1 MKTIG
6 ITGGVGSGKS
16 AVLEY
21 MAGKYNA
28 LIIYADKL
36 AYELESPG
44 HICYDRI
51 VDLLGR
57 DILDDDGYINK
68 KAMAARIFADNDLLS
83 KVNGIIHPA
92 VKDYITDRIKRERD
106 NNEYEYFVLE
116 AALLIEEKYYEILDE
131 LWYVRADEDVRRQ
144 RLISSRGYSDEKIDS
159 IMASQLDD
167 QAYMKYCVH
176 VIDNSGSLTDTYAQ
190 VDALMD

>member
-21 MAGKYNA
+21 IAEKYNA
-28 LIIYADKL
+28 LVIYADKL

-51 VDLLGR
+51 VELLGR
-57 DILDDDGYINK
+57 DILDSDGFINK
-68 KAMAARIFADNDLLS
+68 IAMAEKIFADNDLLRE
-83 KVNGIIHPA
+83 VNDIVHPA
-92 VKDYITDRIKRERD
+92 VKDYITDRIRREL
-106 NNEYEYFVLE
+106 EYDEYDYFVLE

-131 LWYVRADEDVRRQ
+131 FWYVRADEDVRRQ
-144 RLISSRGYSDEKIDS
+144 RLRSSRGYSDEKIDS
-159 IMASQLDD
+159 IMDSQLDD
-167 QAYMKYCVH
+167 QTYMKYCKY
-176 VIDNSGSLTDTYAQ
+176 VIDNSESLTATYAQ

>member
-21 MAGKYNA
+21 IAEKYNA
-28 LIIYADKL
+28 LVIYADKL

-51 VDLLGR
+51 VELLGR
-57 DILDDDGYINK
+57 DILDSDGFINK
-68 KAMAARIFADNDLLS
+68 IAMAEKIFADNDLLRE
-83 KVNGIIHPA
+83 VNDIVHPA
-92 VKDYITDRIKRERD
+92 VKDYITDRIRREL
-106 NNEYEYFVLE
+106 EYDEYDYFVLE

-144 RLISSRGYSDEKIDS
+144 RLRSSRGYSDEKIDS
-159 IMASQLDD
+159 IIDSQLDD
-167 QAYMKYCVH
+167 QTYMKYCLH
-176 VIDNSGSLTDTYAQ
+176 VIDNSGNMTDTYAQ

>member
-21 MAGKYNA
+21 IAEKYNA
-28 LIIYADKL
+28 LVIYADKL

-51 VDLLGR
+51 VELLGR
-57 DILDDDGYINK
+57 DILDSDGFINK
-68 KAMAARIFADNDLLS
+68 KAMAEKIFADNDLLRE
-83 KVNGIIHPA
+83 VNDIVHPA
-92 VKDYITDRIKRERD
+92 VKDYITDRIRREL
-106 NNEYEYFVLE
+106 EYDEYDYFVLE

-144 RLISSRGYSDEKIDS
+144 RLRSSRGYSDEKIDS
-159 IMASQLDD
+159 IIDSQLDD
-167 QAYMKYCVH
+167 QTYMKYCLH
-176 VIDNSGSLTDTYAQ
+176 VIDNSGNLTDTYAQ

>member
-21 MAGKYNA
+21 IAEKYNA
-28 LIIYADKL
+28 LVIYADKL

-51 VDLLGR
+51 VELLGR
-57 DILDDDGYINK
+57 DILDSDGFINK
-68 KAMAARIFADNDLLS
+68 IAMAEKIFADNDLLRE
-83 KVNGIIHPA
+83 VNDIVHPA
-92 VKDYITDRIKRERD
+92 VKDYITDRIRREL
-106 NNEYEYFVLE
+106 EYDEYDYFVLE

-144 RLISSRGYSDEKIDS
+144 RLRSSRGYSDEKIDS
-159 IMASQLDD
+159 IIDSQLDD
-167 QAYMKYCVH
+167 QSYMKYCLH
-176 VIDNSGSLTDTYAQ
+176 VIDNSGNMTDTYAQ

>member
-21 MAGKYNA
+21 IAEKYNA
-28 LIIYADKL
+28 LVIYADKL

-51 VDLLGR
+51 VELLGR
-57 DILDDDGYINK
+57 DILDSEGFINK
-68 KAMAARIFADNDLLS
+68 IAMAEKIFADNDLLRE
-83 KVNGIIHPA
+83 VNDIVHPA
-92 VKDYITDRIKRERD
+92 VKDYITDRIRREL
-106 NNEYEYFVLE
+106 EYDEYDYFVLE

-131 LWYVRADEDVRRQ
+131 FWYVRADEDVRRQ
-144 RLISSRGYSDEKIDS
+144 RLRSSRGYSDEKIDS
-159 IMASQLDD
+159 IMDSQLDD
-167 QAYMKYCVH
+167 QTYMKYCKY
-176 VIDNSGSLTDTYAQ
+176 VIDNSESLTATYAQ

>member
-21 MAGKYNA
+21 IAEKYNA
-28 LIIYADKL
+28 LVIYADKL

-51 VDLLGR
+51 VELLGR
-57 DILDDDGYINK
+57 DILDSDGFINK
-68 KAMAARIFADNDLLS
+68 KAMAEKIFADNDLLRE
-83 KVNGIIHPA
+83 VNDIVHPA
-92 VKDYITDRIKRERD
+92 VKDYITDRIRREL
-106 NNEYEYFVLE
+106 EYDEYDYFVLE

-131 LWYVRADEDVRRQ
+131 LWYVRADEDMRRQ
-144 RLISSRGYSDEKIDS
+144 RLRSSRGYSDEKIDS
-159 IMASQLDD
+159 IIDSQLDD
-167 QAYMKYCVH
+167 QTYMKYCLH
-176 VIDNSGSLTDTYAQ
+176 VIDNSGNLTDTYAQ

>member
-21 MAGKYNA
+21 IAEKYNA

-51 VDLLGR
+51 VELLGR
-57 DILDDDGYINK
+57 DILDSDGFINK
-68 KAMAARIFADNDLLS
+68 KAMAEKIFADNDLLRE
-83 KVNGIIHPA
+83 VNDIVHPA
-92 VKDYITDRIKRERD
+92 VKDYITDRIRREL
-106 NNEYEYFVLE
+106 EYDEYDYFVLE

-144 RLISSRGYSDEKIDS
+144 RLRSSRGYSDEKIDS
-159 IMASQLDD
+159 IIDSQLDD
-167 QAYMKYCVH
+167 QTYMKYCLH
-176 VIDNSGSLTDTYAQ
+176 VIDNSGNLTDTYAQ

>member
-21 MAGKYNA
+21 IAEKYNA
-28 LIIYADKL
+28 LVIYADKL

-51 VDLLGR
+51 VELLGR
-57 DILDDDGYINK
+57 DILDSDGFINK
-68 KAMAARIFADNDLLS
+68 KAMAEKIFADNDLLRE
-83 KVNGIIHPA
+83 VNDIVHPA
-92 VKDYITDRIKRERD
+92 VKDYITDRIRREL
-106 NNEYEYFVLE
+106 EYDEYDYFVLE

-144 RLISSRGYSDEKIDS
+144 RLRSSRGYSDEKIDS
-159 IMASQLDD
+159 IIDSQLDD
-167 QAYMKYCVH
+167 QTYMKYCLH
-176 VIDNSGSLTDTYAQ
+176 VIDNSGNMTDTYAQ

>member
-21 MAGKYNA
+21 IAEKYNA
-28 LIIYADKL
+28 LVIYADKL

-51 VDLLGR
+51 VELLGR
-57 DILDDDGYINK
+57 DILDSDGFINK
-68 KAMAARIFADNDLLS
+68 KAMAEKIFADNDLLRE
-83 KVNGIIHPA
+83 VNDIVHPA
-92 VKDYITDRIKRERD
+92 VKDYITDRIRREL
-106 NNEYEYFVLE
+106 EYDEYDYFVLE

-131 LWYVRADEDVRRQ
+131 LWYVRADEAVRRQ
-144 RLISSRGYSDEKIDS
+144 RLRSSRGYSDEKIDS
-159 IMASQLDD
+159 IMDSQLDD
-167 QAYMKYCVH
+167 QTYMKYCKY
-176 VIDNSGSLTDTYAQ
+176 VIDNSGNLTDTYAQ

>member
-21 MAGKYNA
+21 IAEKYNA
-28 LIIYADKL
+28 LVIYADKL

-51 VDLLGR
+51 VELLGR
-57 DILDDDGYINK
+57 DILDSDGFINK
-68 KAMAARIFADNDLLS
+68 KAMAEKIFADNDLLRE
-83 KVNGIIHPA
+83 VNDIVHPA
-92 VKDYITDRIKRERD
+92 VKDYITDRIRREM
-106 NNEYEYFVLE
+106 EYDEYDYFVLE

-144 RLISSRGYSDEKIDS
+144 RLRSSRGYSDEKIDS
-159 IMASQLDD
+159 IMDSQLDD
-167 QAYMKYCVH
+167 QTYMKYCKY
-176 VIDNSGSLTDTYAQ
+176 VIDNSESLTATYAQ